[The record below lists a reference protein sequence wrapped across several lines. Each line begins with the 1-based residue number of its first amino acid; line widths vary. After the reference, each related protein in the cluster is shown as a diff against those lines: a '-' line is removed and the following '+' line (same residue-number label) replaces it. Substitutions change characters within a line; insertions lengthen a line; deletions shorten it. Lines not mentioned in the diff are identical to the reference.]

1 MFSVSYIDPAD
12 LSPRGVATAS
22 TRIPTICL
30 NMIVKNESRVIL
42 RLLKTV
48 VPLIDSYCICD
59 TGSTDN
65 TVSLIETF
73 MTEHNIPGKIV
84 FEPFQDFG
92 YNRTHALNEAAK
104 MPNQDY
110 VLLMDADMYLTGE
123 ALTDP
128 VRFKKALDKDCYHI
142 CQGSPTYY
150 YKNVRIVKNGA
161 GYSYW
166 GVTHEYVQTPEGTVY
181 DSIDTG
187 VLFIQD
193 IGDGGA
199 KTDKFERDIRL
210 LTKGLEENPNND
222 RYTFYLANSLRDAGR
237 IDEAI
242 ETFKKRVEIGGWIEE
257 VWHSYYSMGKCYAM
271 LGEHEKAIS
280 AWMEGYNHYPNRI
293 ENLYEIIHHYRGR
306 GKNLLA
312 YAFYCMAN
320 ESNLKWGP
328 SRDFLFLQKDVYDY
342 KIDYE
347 YSIVGYYVKDSKVDL
362 VKTCMKV
369 LAYEHLPEATAS
381 NVLSNYKFYRKKIS
395 LETNRLPA
403 QPLSLLLL
411 LTDGLNIDPAFVK
424 STPSIIQR
432 ENHLIVNTRYVNYRI
447 DDAGRYVNQENV
459 ITKNV
464 ISVIDVSKPLWKI
477 VQEFELKYDV
487 SKDGRYVGLED
498 VRLFLNGT
506 EILYNANRGMPDGS
520 MKIEHGKIS
529 LDEETTKDS
538 KWLEV
543 DLGNR
548 QIEKNWVLFQDESS
562 IKCVYNWNP
571 AFTVGKMC
579 EGNQMTVT
587 SRTTVP
593 YFFRY
598 LRGSTNGVLIQ
609 GELWF
614 ICHAVSYEDRRY
626 YYHIVV
632 VVDPKTYCVKRY
644 TPLFTFEGSHVE
656 YTLGFIYID
665 AVDHLLIGYSVYDK
679 TAKYIEL
686 PRTFFEEDMIHHAL

>member
-1 MFSVSYIDPAD
+1 MFSVSYTEP
-12 LSPRGVATAS
+12 VMKATS
-22 TRIPTICL
+22 TPTICL

-42 RLLKTV
+42 RLLNTV
-48 VPLIDSYCICD
+48 VKLIDSYCICD

-110 VLLMDADMYLTGE
+110 LLLMDADMYLTGE
-123 ALTDP
+123 ALKNP
-128 VRFKKALDKDCYHI
+128 ESFKKTLTKDCYHL

-150 YKNVRIVKNGA
+150 YKNVRIVKNGK

-166 GVTHEYVQTPEGTVY
+166 GVTHEYVKTPEGTVY
-181 DSIDTG
+181 DAIDTD

-210 LTKGLEENPNND
+210 LTKGLEDNPNND

-237 IDEAI
+237 IVEAI
-242 ETFKKRVEIGGWIEE
+242 EMFKKRVEIGGWIEE
-257 VWHSYYSMGKCYAM
+257 VWHSYYSMGKCYAI

-280 AWMEGYNHYPNRI
+280 AWIDGYNHYPNRI
-293 ENLYEIIHHYRGR
+293 ENLYEIINYYRLR
-306 GKNLLA
+306 GKNRSAYTFYVLA
-312 YAFYCMAN
+312 H
-320 ESNLKWGP
+320 ESNRKWGA

-347 YSIVGYYVKDSKVDL
+347 LSIVGYYVNDSGIDL

-369 LAYEHLPEATAS
+369 LAYSHLPDNTAS
-381 NVLSNYKFYRKKIS
+381 NVLSNYKFYTKKVS
-395 LETNRLPA
+395 HEPNLLPA
-403 QPLSLLLL
+403 QPLDVLIR
-411 LTDGLNIDPAFVK
+411 LTDGFNFDQVFVK

-432 ENHLIVNTRYVNYRI
+432 ENHLIINTRYVNYRI
-447 DDAGRYVNQENV
+447 DDRGGYVNQENV

-464 ISVIDVSKPLWKI
+464 ISVIDISKPLWKV
-477 VQEFELKYDV
+477 VQEFELKYDT

-498 VRLFLNGT
+498 IRLFLNGT

-529 LDEETTKDS
+529 LDEESTKDS
-538 KWLEV
+538 KWLEL
-543 DLGNR
+543 DSGNR
-548 QIEKNWVLFQDESS
+548 QIEKNWVLFQASS
-562 IKCVYNWNP
+562 PQEDKGTAVKCVYNWNP
-571 AFTVGKMC
+571 TFAVGNIDLSSSQVNVIAHKP
-579 EGNQMTVT
+579 
-587 SRTTVP
+587 VP

-626 YYHIVV
+626 YYHIIV
-632 VVDPKTYCVKRY
+632 VVDPKTYTIKRY

-656 YTLGFIYID
+656 YTLGFIYV
-665 AVDHLLIGYSVYDK
+665 ASVDHLLIGYSVYDK
-679 TAKYIEL
+679 TTKYIEL
-686 PRTFFEEDMIHHAL
+686 SRTFFEKDMIQV